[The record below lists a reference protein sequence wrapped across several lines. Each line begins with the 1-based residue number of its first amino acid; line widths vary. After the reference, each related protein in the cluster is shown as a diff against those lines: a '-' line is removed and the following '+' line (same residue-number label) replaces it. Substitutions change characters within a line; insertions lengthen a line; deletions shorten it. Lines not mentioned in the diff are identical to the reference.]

1 MALNDKFPAWCRTLF
16 RPGEWVCG
24 ALDAYGANSMP
35 VERLDHDYQF
45 FCINPLKPGARR
57 KDENVAVYRN
67 FLLEIDKLP
76 LAEQEPAIAALGV
89 PYTSITYSGGKSLHI
104 IISLE
109 EPCKTE
115 KEYRDLGLR
124 LMAAVP
130 ICDPTT
136 KNPSRLSRTPGSTRD
151 NGVHQG
157 LVSLRGPVPRA
168 VLEAFLIARGVTEV
182 PKGKGERVRE
192 TALRNR
198 AEAQRLGVRAMPLSS
213 RTWHFLKY
221 GATSGKNHHEAMQAC
236 FDMAACGVDADEAQD
251 LLDAAPWPTVE
262 ENEIANIVLH
272 VYSKLK

>member
-1 MALNDKFPAWCRTLF
+1 MDRFEQWKAALF
-16 RPGEWVCG
+16 RHDEWVCG
-24 ALDAYGANSMP
+24 AIDAHGANSMM
-35 VERLDHDYQF
+35 VSRLDSDYQF
-45 FCINPLKPGARR
+45 FSINPLKPGTRR

-67 FLLEIDKLP
+67 FLLEIDRLP
-76 LAEQEPAIAALGV
+76 LPEQRPAIEALGI
-89 PYTSITYSGGKSLHI
+89 PYTSLVYSGGKSLHI
-104 IISLE
+104 IISLAV
-109 EPCKTE
+109 PCQSE

-136 KNPSRLSRTPGSTRD
+136 KNPSRLSRTPSAVRD
-151 NGVHQG
+151 NGETQT
-157 LVSLRGPVPRA
+157 LIEMRGPVSNSE
-168 VLEAFLIARGVTEV
+168 LEAWLISKGITDV

-198 AEAQRLGVRAMPLSS
+198 AEASRLGIKAMPLSS

-221 GATSGKNHHEAMQAC
+221 GAGTGKNHHEAMQAC
-236 FDMAACGVDADEAQD
+236 YDMAACGVDADEAAD